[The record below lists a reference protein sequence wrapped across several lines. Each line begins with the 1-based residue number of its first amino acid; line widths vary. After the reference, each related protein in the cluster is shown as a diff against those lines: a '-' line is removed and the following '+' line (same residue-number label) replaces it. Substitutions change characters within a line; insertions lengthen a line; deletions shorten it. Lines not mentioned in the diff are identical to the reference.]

1 MCLVCMCADINI
13 SLSLKEIT
21 FYLMV
26 TFVQT
31 VQCCEALQCNYN
43 AQCVLAL
50 SACCY
55 CLTRAVKLAPFTMF
69 NTLSRSP
76 LRWFS
81 HAREASSCALCSR
94 KFSIAKTMLSSCL
107 CMRVCACV
115 CMYAS
120 KSRLLVSECV
130 CVRECLRVSCG
141 LLSI

>member
-1 MCLVCMCADINI
+1 MVCMCADINI

-26 TFVQT
+26 TFVHT